1 MKKKNTLQ
9 NFPYLREQFD
19 KNGFFICK
27 NVFEKSFI
35 FQILSE
41 IKKADNIVKYFDN
54 ENILRRVEKLYDK
67 GINLISLNKK
77 ISEILKSVFE
87 EDFLIFKDKFN
98 AKPPGGEGFIAHY
111 DGVFH
116 FMDSDNNKKNGW
128 YEYGDIFI
136 NVLIALDVCNEE
148 NGSIELSNSHKGN
161 FNELLKNTKT
171 DNPPALNKAIEDK
184 TVFNLINLDVGDMVV
199 FSNTCPHRSKKNK
212 SNSDRRTLYYTY
224 TQSKNGSKYNQYF
237 FDKEKSKNTSKAF
250 SEKKIRH

>member
-1 MKKKNTLQ
+1 MKKINTLQ

-27 NVFEKSFI
+27 NVFEKSVI
-35 FQILSE
+35 FEILSE
-41 IKKADNIVKYFDN
+41 IKKAENIVKYFDN

-67 GINLISLNKK
+67 GMNLISLNKK

-136 NVLIALDVCNEE
+136 NVLI
-148 NGSIELSNSHKGN
+148 
-161 FNELLKNTKT
+161 
-171 DNPPALNKAIEDK
+171 
-184 TVFNLINLDVGDMVV
+184 LI
-199 FSNTCPHRSKKNK
+199 F
-212 SNSDRRTLYYTY
+212 
-224 TQSKNGSKYNQYF
+224 
-237 FDKEKSKNTSKAF
+237 
-250 SEKKIRH
+250 